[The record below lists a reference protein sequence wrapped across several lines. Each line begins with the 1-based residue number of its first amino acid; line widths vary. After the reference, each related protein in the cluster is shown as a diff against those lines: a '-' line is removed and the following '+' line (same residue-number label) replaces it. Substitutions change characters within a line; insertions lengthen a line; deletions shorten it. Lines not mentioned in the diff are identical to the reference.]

1 MDQTL
6 TLEELRSPDP
16 AVEALLARH
25 HADMRAQSPEESCH
39 VMTSDA
45 LRASGARVFALR
57 AGGAPCAVGALKP
70 LDRAG
75 WPGGVDWPDSGTVM
89 ELKSMH
95 VARARRGEG
104 LGRVLLDGL
113 TDQARA
119 SGAVGLCLET
129 GSEPEFAAARALY
142 HRAGFTDCP
151 PFGDYVTDPLS
162 VFMLRRL

>member
-6 TLEELRSPDP
+6 TLEEVRSPDN

-39 VMTSDA
+39 VMTSGA

-57 AGGAPCAVGALKP
+57 AGGLLCAVGALKP
-70 LDRAG
+70 LDRAA
-75 WPGGVDWPDSGTVM
+75 WPKDVDWPEGGTVM

-95 VARARRGEG
+95 VARERRGEG
-104 LGRVLLDGL
+104 LGKVLLDGL
-113 TDQARA
+113 TAQARTG
-119 SGAVGLCLET
+119 GAVGLCLET
-129 GSEPEFAAARALY
+129 GTQPEFAAARALY
-142 HRAGFTDCP
+142 HGTGFTDCP
-151 PFGDYVTDPLS
+151 PFGDYVSDPLS